1 MDKHKNAAY
10 TGADLIA
17 ETSLPP
23 SQVTLERPRSQRLVS
38 IDVLRGVTVG
48 FMILVNNNGSDAL
61 AYRALNH
68 TPWNGF
74 TPTDLVFPTFLFIM
88 GISLV
93 ISMAGRLASGVSK
106 ASLLPLA
113 LKRFVLLFML
123 GLIVNGFP
131 YFHLSTLR
139 IYGVLQRFA
148 VCYLLGV
155 LLLFITR
162 KISVMAGLT
171 VALLIG
177 YWALLRW
184 TPVPGYGMP
193 VRDFPLLDH
202 DINLTA
208 WIDRQVF
215 PGRLYEGTRDPEGL
229 LSDLPS
235 FATMLLGMITA
246 FWLRS
251 VRSLRTKLFGI
262 LVAAAFCLA
271 AGSAWNLTF
280 PINKRLWTSSYVLF
294 AGGWSLLGLAITYY
308 LFDIRKV
315 EARRASP
322 ALVFGM
328 NAISAY
334 VLSELLSSS
343 IGAIHVST
351 TQSLESWIYVTLF
364 EPIVNPAFGSMLYS
378 ICFVAACWIPMC
390 VLYRRKVFIKL

>member
-1 MDKHKNAAY
+1 M
-10 TGADLIA
+10 
-17 ETSLPP
+17 
-23 SQVTLERPRSQRLVS
+23 ERPRSQRLVS

-48 FMILVNNNGSDAL
+48 FMILVNNNGSDDL

-68 TPWNGF
+68 SPWNGF

-93 ISMAGRLASGVSK
+93 LSMVGRLESGVSR
-106 ASLLPLA
+106 ASLFPHV
-113 LKRFVLLFML
+113 LKRFALLILL

-131 YFHLSTLR
+131 YFHLETLR

-155 LLLFITR
+155 LLLFATR
-162 KISVMAGLT
+162 KISAMAAIT
-171 VALLIG
+171 VAILVG
-177 YWALLRW
+177 YWVLLRW
-184 TPVPGYGMP
+184 VPVPGHGVP
-193 VRDFPLLDH
+193 VRDFPLLDR

-208 WIDRQVF
+208 WIDRHVF
-215 PGRLYEGTRDPEGL
+215 PGRLFEGTRDPEGL

-235 FATMLLGMITA
+235 FASMLLGMMTA

-251 VRSLRTKLFGI
+251 VRSSRTKLAGL
-262 LVAAAFCLA
+262 LVASVALLA
-271 AGSAWNLTF
+271 AGAIWNLSF

-308 LFDIRKV
+308 LFDIRKIAV
-315 EARRASP
+315 RRATF

-334 VLSELLSSS
+334 VLSELLCSAVN
-343 IGAIHVST
+343 AIHISA
-351 TQSLESWIYVTLF
+351 TQSLERWIYFTF
-364 EPIVNPAFGSMLYS
+364 FAPIVNPAFGSMLYS
-378 ICFVAACWIPMC
+378 MCFVFVCWVPMY
-390 VLYRRKVFIKL
+390 VLYRSKIFIKL